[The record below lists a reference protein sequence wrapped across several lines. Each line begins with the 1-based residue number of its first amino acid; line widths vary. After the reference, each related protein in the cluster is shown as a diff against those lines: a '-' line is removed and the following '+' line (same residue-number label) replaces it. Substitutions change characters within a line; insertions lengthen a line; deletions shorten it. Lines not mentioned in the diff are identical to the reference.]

1 MISVDKIRQLA
12 IETASLLKEIRE
24 YLHQHPELSFN
35 EVETSQYISQWL
47 TKWGI
52 EHKNNIGGHGIVAW
66 ISGREKGKNI
76 AFRADID
83 ALPIDEKN
91 EVPYCSVNKGIM
103 HACGHDLHTA
113 SLLGALYLL
122 QSLRNEFTGTVWGI
136 FQPAEEKL
144 PGGAQA
150 MLNDAFFN
158 DLSFD
163 AVIAQH
169 VFPDLPAGEV
179 GIRAGQYMASTDELY
194 ITIKGR
200 GGHAATPHQVTDTV
214 LVASH
219 IIVSLQQIVSRKALP
234 TIPTV
239 LSFGKLIANGATNI
253 IPNEVYIEG
262 TFRTF
267 DEKWRKQALQ
277 LIEKIT
283 KETAQTLGAEAM
295 VHIKNGYPALINDD
309 VLANKI
315 LLFAKTY
322 LGDDKVKWLDMR
334 MTAEDFAY
342 FAQKYP
348 AAMFRLGTGGTTA
361 TSFPLHSPQFNI
373 NEEVYALSHGLLVWI
388 AIQLL
393 ND

>member
-1 MISVDKIRQLA
+1 MISVDKIKQLA
-12 IETASLLKEIRE
+12 FETAFLLKEIRE
-24 YLHQHPELSFN
+24 HLHQHPELSFN
-35 EVETSQYISQWL
+35 EVETAKYISQWL
-47 TKWGI
+47 EKWGI
-52 EHKNNIGGHGIVAW
+52 EHKNNIGGNGIVAW
-66 ISGREKGKNI
+66 IKGREKGKNI

-91 EVPYCSVNKGIM
+91 EVPYGSVNKGIM

-122 QSLRNEFTGTVWGI
+122 QSLRNEFNGTIWGI

-144 PGGAQA
+144 PGGAKA
-150 MLNDAFFN
+150 MLSDAFFN
-158 DLSFD
+158 ELYFD

-200 GGHAATPHQVTDTV
+200 GGHAATPHQITDTV
-214 LVASH
+214 LIASH

-253 IPNEVYIEG
+253 IPNEVYMEG

-267 DEKWRKQALQ
+267 DENWRKQALQ

-283 KETAQTLGAEAM
+283 KETAQTFGAEAI
-295 VHIKNGYPALINDD
+295 VHIKNGYPALINND

-315 LLFAKTY
+315 LLLAKTY
-322 LGDDKVKWLDMR
+322 LGDENVKWLDMR

-342 FAQKYP
+342 FAQQYP
-348 AAMFRLGTGGTTA
+348 AAMFRLGTGGTNT

-373 NEEVYALSHGLLVWI
+373 NEDVYKFSHGLLVWM